1 MSCPTVDRRNLTLYV
16 GLVALATLS
25 VTAAIMG
32 IRALI
37 EGAAMEVGARIPY
50 YVFFMA
56 IVVTLLVF
64 LLEREIDDGWK
75 IISTSLAIGVLAF
88 ALSLLGVEGALFAY
102 ENPDQVLSNITFYFI
117 SAGLLCTSITYWAVN
132 HWREFISSG
141 RTGVRR

>member
-1 MSCPTVDRRNLTLYV
+1 
-16 GLVALATLS
+16 

-37 EGAAMEVGARIPY
+37 EGAAMEVGARVPY

-56 IVVTLLVF
+56 VVVTILVF

-75 IISTSLAIGVLAF
+75 IISTSLAIGVLGF
-88 ALSLLGVEGALFAY
+88 ALSLLGVEGALFAL

-132 HWREFISSG
+132 HWREFISSP
-141 RTGVRR
+141 TARRR

>member
-1 MSCPTVDRRNLTLYV
+1 MCPTVDRRNLALYV
-16 GLVALATLS
+16 GLVVVATLS

-32 IRALI
+32 VRAII
-37 EGAAMEVGARIPY
+37 EGHAMDVGSRVPY

-56 IVVTLLVF
+56 VVVTLLVF

-88 ALSLLGVEGALFAY
+88 VISLLGVEGALFGL

-117 SAGLLCTSITYWAVN
+117 SAGLLCTSVTYWAVN
-132 HWREFISSG
+132 HWREFIS
-141 RTGVRR
+141 TGPTGHRR